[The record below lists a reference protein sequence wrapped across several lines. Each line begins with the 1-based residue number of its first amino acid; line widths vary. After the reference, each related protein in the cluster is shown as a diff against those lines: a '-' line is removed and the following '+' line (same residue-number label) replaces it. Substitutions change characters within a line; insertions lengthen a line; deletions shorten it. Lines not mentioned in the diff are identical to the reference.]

1 MFLILSEF
9 CLSHVISR
17 WFVLQ
22 IEHAIYNNMITYF
35 AEDLKVNT
43 RISTGC
49 KVFVN
54 YLNQDFQD
62 FKIFRIVENINVF
75 DQLSVD
81 A

>member
-1 MFLILSEF
+1 MG
-9 CLSHVISR
+9 